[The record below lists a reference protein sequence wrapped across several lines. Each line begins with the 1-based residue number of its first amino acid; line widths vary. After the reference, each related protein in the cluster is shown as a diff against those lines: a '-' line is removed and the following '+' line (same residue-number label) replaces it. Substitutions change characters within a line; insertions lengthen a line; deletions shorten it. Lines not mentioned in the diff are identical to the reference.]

1 MIISNRIIKILFT
14 MKLNFSTLIASIF
27 ISLLLSSCSPSVVD
41 ISLYTTDIEAANKG
55 EVFEVPV
62 RASFTLYSDDD
73 GELESASIIAEKY
86 LATDSVFSQSS
97 GDWGETLVIETTI
110 PIGTLD
116 NLQNYLA
123 NNNRVAVLLV
133 EGSGEL
139 EVSLNS
145 TDYADA
151 LNSELSDI
159 NFMLGFE
166 LPGDSTNFRVISDN
180 RNDVQVDA
188 TAVFVSEKPYLYFS
202 KILERRDEAEIVF
215 KGTSGSV
222 YSEINPVIYVNFQ

>member
-1 MIISNRIIKILFT
+1 MKIKLANVLGSFLLILF
-14 MKLNFSTLIASIF
+14 
-27 ISLLLSSCSPSVVD
+27 LSSCSPSVLDVT
-41 ISLYTTDIEAANKG
+41 LYTTDIEAANEG

-62 RASFTLYSDDD
+62 RASFTMYSDDD
-73 GELESASIIAEKY
+73 GELESASAIAEKY
-86 LATDSVFSQSS
+86 LAPDSVFSQSS

-133 EGSGEL
+133 ENNDEI

-166 LPGDSTNFRVISDN
+166 LPGDATNFRVISDN
-180 RNDVQVDA
+180 RNNVQVDA

-222 YSEINPVIYVNFQ
+222 YSEINPIIYVNFQ

>member
-1 MIISNRIIKILFT
+1 
-14 MKLNFSTLIASIF
+14 MKLNFLTLIASIF

-41 ISLYTTDIEAANKG
+41 ISLYTTDIEAANEG

-73 GELESASIIAEKY
+73 GELESASIIAEKF
-86 LATDSVFSQSS
+86 LAPDSVFSQSS

-110 PIGTLD
+110 PIGRLD

>member
-1 MIISNRIIKILFT
+1 
-14 MKLNFSTLIASIF
+14 MKLNFLTLIVSIF

-41 ISLYTTDIEAANKG
+41 VSLYTTDIEAANEG

-86 LATDSVFSQSS
+86 LAPDSIFSQSS

-110 PIGTLD
+110 PIGRLD

-215 KGTSGSV
+215 NGTSGSV
-222 YSEINPVIYVNFQ
+222 YSEINPVIYVNFK

>member
-1 MIISNRIIKILFT
+1 MNIKLVNVLGSFILIIF
-14 MKLNFSTLIASIF
+14 
-27 ISLLLSSCSPSVVD
+27 LSSCSPSVLDVT
-41 ISLYTTDIEAANKG
+41 LYTTDIEAANEG

-62 RASFTLYSDDD
+62 RASFTMYSDDD
-73 GELESASIIAEKY
+73 GELETASAIAEKY
-86 LATDSVFSQSS
+86 LAPDSVFSQSS

-133 EGSGEL
+133 ENNGEI

-145 TDYADA
+145 TDYSDA

-166 LPGDSTNFRVISDN
+166 LPGDSTNFRVISDS
-180 RNDVQVDA
+180 RNNVQVDA

-202 KILERRDEAEIVF
+202 KELERRDEAEIVF

-222 YSEINPVIYVNFQ
+222 YSEINPIIYVNFQ

>member
-1 MIISNRIIKILFT
+1 MKIKLANVLGSFLLILF
-14 MKLNFSTLIASIF
+14 
-27 ISLLLSSCSPSVVD
+27 LSSCSPSVLDVT
-41 ISLYTTDIEAANKG
+41 LYTTDIEAANEG

-62 RASFTLYSDDD
+62 RASFTMYSDDD
-73 GELESASIIAEKY
+73 GELETASAIAEKY
-86 LATDSVFSQSS
+86 LAPDSVFSQSS

-110 PIGTLD
+110 LIGTLD
-116 NLQNYLA
+116 HLQNYLA

-133 EGSGEL
+133 ENNGEI

-166 LPGDSTNFRVISDN
+166 LPGDATNFRVISDN
-180 RNDVQVDA
+180 RNNVQVDA

-222 YSEINPVIYVNFQ
+222 YSEINPIIYVNFQ

>member
-1 MIISNRIIKILFT
+1 MKIKLANVLGSFLFIIF
-14 MKLNFSTLIASIF
+14 
-27 ISLLLSSCSPSVVD
+27 LSSCAPSVLDVT
-41 ISLYTTDIEAANKG
+41 LYTTDIEAANEG

-62 RASFTLYSDDD
+62 RASFTMYSDDD
-73 GELESASIIAEKY
+73 GELETASAIAEKY
-86 LATDSVFSQSS
+86 LAPDSVFSQSS

-133 EGSGEL
+133 ENNGEI

-166 LPGDSTNFRVISDN
+166 LSGDATNFRVISDN
-180 RNDVQVDA
+180 RNNVQVDA

-222 YSEINPVIYVNFQ
+222 YSEINPIIYVNFQ

>member
-1 MIISNRIIKILFT
+1 MKIKLVNVLGSFLLILF
-14 MKLNFSTLIASIF
+14 
-27 ISLLLSSCSPSVVD
+27 LSSCSPSVLDVT
-41 ISLYTTDIEAANKG
+41 LYTTDIEAANEG

-62 RASFTLYSDDD
+62 RASFTMYSDDD
-73 GELESASIIAEKY
+73 GELETASAIAEKY
-86 LATDSVFSQSS
+86 LAPDSVFSQSS

-133 EGSGEL
+133 ENNGEI

-145 TDYADA
+145 TDYSDA

-166 LPGDSTNFRVISDN
+166 LPGDSTNFRVISDS
-180 RNDVQVDA
+180 RNNVQVDA

-202 KILERRDEAEIVF
+202 KELERRDEAEIVF

-222 YSEINPVIYVNFQ
+222 YSEINPIIYVNFQ

>member
-1 MIISNRIIKILFT
+1 
-14 MKLNFSTLIASIF
+14 MKLNFLTLIASIF

-41 ISLYTTDIEAANKG
+41 ISLYTTDIEAANEG

-86 LATDSVFSQSS
+86 LAPDSIFSQSS

-110 PIGTLD
+110 PIGRLD

-139 EVSLNS
+139 EVTLNS

-166 LPGDSTNFRVISDN
+166 LPGDATNFRVISDN

-222 YSEINPVIYVNFQ
+222 YSEINPVIYVDFQ

>member
-1 MIISNRIIKILFT
+1 MKNKLANVLGSFLLILF
-14 MKLNFSTLIASIF
+14 
-27 ISLLLSSCSPSVVD
+27 LSSCSPSVLDVT
-41 ISLYTTDIEAANKG
+41 LYTTDIEAANEG

-62 RASFTLYSDDD
+62 RASFTMYSDDD
-73 GELESASIIAEKY
+73 GELETASAIAEKY
-86 LATDSVFSQSS
+86 LAPDSVFSQSS

-133 EGSGEL
+133 ENNGEI

-166 LPGDSTNFRVISDN
+166 LPGDATNFRVISDN
-180 RNDVQVDA
+180 RNNVQVDA

-222 YSEINPVIYVNFQ
+222 YSEINPIIYVNFQ

>member
-1 MIISNRIIKILFT
+1 MKIKLANVLGSFLFIIS
-14 MKLNFSTLIASIF
+14 
-27 ISLLLSSCSPSVVD
+27 LSSCSPSVLDVT
-41 ISLYTTDIEAANKG
+41 LYTTDIEAANEG

-62 RASFTLYSDDD
+62 RASFTMYSDDD
-73 GELESASIIAEKY
+73 GELESASAIAEKY
-86 LATDSVFSQSS
+86 LAPDSVFSQSS

-133 EGSGEL
+133 ENNGEI

-166 LPGDSTNFRVISDN
+166 LPGDATNFRVISDN
-180 RNDVQVDA
+180 RNNVQVDA

-222 YSEINPVIYVNFQ
+222 YSEINPIIYVNFQ

>member
-1 MIISNRIIKILFT
+1 MKNKLANVLGCFLFIIF
-14 MKLNFSTLIASIF
+14 
-27 ISLLLSSCSPSVVD
+27 LSSCSPSVLDVT
-41 ISLYTTDIEAANKG
+41 LYTTDIEAANEG

-62 RASFTLYSDDD
+62 KASFTMYSDDD
-73 GELESASIIAEKY
+73 GELETASAIAEKY
-86 LATDSVFSQSS
+86 LAPDSVFSQSS

-133 EGSGEL
+133 ENNGEI

-166 LPGDSTNFRVISDN
+166 LPGDATNFRVISDN
-180 RNDVQVDA
+180 RNNVQVDA

-222 YSEINPVIYVNFQ
+222 YSEINPIIYVNFQ

>member
-1 MIISNRIIKILFT
+1 M
-14 MKLNFSTLIASIF
+14 
-27 ISLLLSSCSPSVVD
+27 LLSSCSPSVVD
-41 ISLYTTDIEAANKG
+41 LSLYTTDIEAANEG

-73 GELESASIIAEKY
+73 GELESASIIAKKY

-123 NNNRVAVLLV
+123 NNNRVAVLLI

-145 TDYADA
+145 TDYANA

-222 YSEINPVIYVNFQ
+222 YSEINPVIYVNF

>member
-1 MIISNRIIKILFT
+1 MFNYISDT
-14 MKLNFSTLIASIF
+14 MRLKFSTIFGSFLLIAF
-27 ISLLLSSCSPSVVD
+27 LSSCSPRVLDVT
-41 ISLYTTDIEAANKG
+41 LYTTDIEAANEG
-55 EVFEVPV
+55 EIFEVPV
-62 RASFTLYSDDD
+62 RASFTMYSDDD
-73 GELESASIIAEKY
+73 GELETATIIAEKY
-86 LATDSVFSQSS
+86 LAPDSVFSQSS

-123 NNNRVAVLLV
+123 SNNRVAVLLV
-133 EGSGEL
+133 ENTGEL

-145 TDYADA
+145 TEFADA

-180 RNDVQVDA
+180 RNNVQVDE

-202 KILERRDEAEIVF
+202 KTLERRDEAEIVF
-215 KGTSGSV
+215 KGTSDSV
-222 YSEINPVIYVNFQ
+222 YSEINPIIYVTFQ

>member
-1 MIISNRIIKILFT
+1 MKIKLANVLGSILLILF
-14 MKLNFSTLIASIF
+14 
-27 ISLLLSSCSPSVVD
+27 LSSCSPSVLDVT
-41 ISLYTTDIEAANKG
+41 LYTTDIEAANEG

-62 RASFTLYSDDD
+62 RASFTMYSDDD
-73 GELESASIIAEKY
+73 GELESASAIAEKY
-86 LATDSVFSQSS
+86 LAPDSVFSQSS

-116 NLQNYLA
+116 NLQNYLSS
-123 NNNRVAVLLV
+123 NNRVAVLLV
-133 EGSGEL
+133 ENTGEL
-139 EVSLNS
+139 EVSLS
-145 TDYADA
+145 PTDYADA

-159 NFMLGFE
+159 NFILGFE
-166 LPGDSTNFRVISDN
+166 LPGDATNFRVISDN

-202 KILERRDEAEIVF
+202 KTQERRDEAEIVF

-222 YSEINPVIYVNFQ
+222 YSEINPIIYVNFQ